1 MIENEKKKKKLEK
14 YENRRDLVFFHMYLI
29 GRMKKLRNGK
39 L

>member
-1 MIENEKKKKKLEK
+1 MKKKKKKLEK
-14 YENRRDLVFFHMYLI
+14 YENRRDLVFFYMYLI